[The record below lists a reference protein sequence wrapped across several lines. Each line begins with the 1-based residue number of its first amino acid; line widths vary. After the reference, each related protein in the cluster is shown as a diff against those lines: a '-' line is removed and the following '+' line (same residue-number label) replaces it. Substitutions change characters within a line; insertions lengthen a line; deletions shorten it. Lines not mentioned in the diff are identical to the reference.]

1 MGMISLSL
9 FLAII
14 IENLHHRR
22 PKLKPV
28 PKWLKSLLF
37 GKLTKFL
44 GIKLPKVNHLSSQ
57 SDYNKNS

>member
-28 PKWLKSLLF
+28 PKWAKTLF
-37 GKLTKFL
+37 FGRLPKLL
-44 GIKLPKVNHLSSQ
+44 GINLPKVSR
-57 SDYNKNS
+57 